1 MNVMKHA
8 EATSANLTVDVQPDT
23 FVLRISDDGMGIS
36 PNRLHHIMSH
46 GLASMKHRIAAL
58 GGVWD
63 IEAPPGGGT
72 MVTARIPMASM
83 LLNEPPEAVPAA

>member
-1 MNVMKHA
+1 
-8 EATSANLTVDVQPDT
+8 
-23 FVLRISDDGMGIS
+23 
-36 PNRLHHIMSH
+36 
-46 GLASMKHRIAAL
+46 L